1 METRLITEDR
11 WLHEFDRLVERDP
24 VASAYNRRSYIEFIA
39 DWLDADAVFLGAIE
53 ERKLVGAFPL
63 VLKENSLGN
72 VINSSPYFGSYGG
85 IVLSPKLNPE
95 TKREVR
101 RGLLDEFTWFA
112 EENDTVLSNVIV
124 SPYETDP
131 YFYEDTIDY
140 TYLDERAGQI
150 IDIPSPTADENVKKR
165 LFSDRFSKS
174 CRRSVRDAKES
185 DVTVGLTRE
194 AGERLD
200 QFYEIYKGEMLGK
213 GYDDAV
219 VRSGGGLKDKEYFER
234 LFDIFGDDAQL
245 RYVTLNDDVIMGI
258 VELCHGEKLQY
269 YQPAIEMK
277 HRNTGATNLGVYESL
292 QWAVENGY
300 SKYNFGGTWFSQTG
314 LYNFKRRFGADDYIY
329 RYYVTEH
336 RNATHILELT
346 PEELSEE
353 YPGFYVVPYDE
364 LEN

>member
-11 WLHEFDRLVERDP
+11 FLHEFERLVDRDP
-24 VASAYNRRSYIEFIA
+24 VASAYNRRPYIEFIA
-39 DWLDADAVFLGAIE
+39 DWLDADVVFLGAIK

-72 VINSSPYFGSYGG
+72 VINSLPYFGSYGG
-85 IVLSPKLNPE
+85 IVLSPKLDPE

-101 RGLLDEFTWFA
+101 HELLDEFTRFA

-131 YFYEDTIDY
+131 YFYDGAIDY
-140 TYLDERAGQI
+140 TYLDERVGQI
-150 IDIPSPTADENVKKR
+150 LDIPVPTSDEDIGER

-174 CRRSVRDAKES
+174 CRRSVRDAQES
-185 DVTVGLTRE
+185 DITIGLTRE
-194 AGERLD
+194 AGQELD
-200 QFYEIYKGEMLGK
+200 QFYEVYKDEMLGK

-234 LFDIFGDDAQL
+234 LFEAYGDNAQL
-245 RYVTLNDDVIMGI
+245 RYATLDGDVIMGI

-269 YQPAIEMK
+269 HQPAIEME
-277 HRNTGATNLGVYESL
+277 HRSTGATNLGVYESIK
-292 QWAVENGY
+292 WAVENGY

-314 LYNFKRRFGADDYIY
+314 LYNFKRRFGADDHIY

-336 RNATHILELT
+336 DNSSHLLELT
-346 PEELSEE
+346 PAELNNE
-353 YPGFYVVPYDE
+353 YPGFYVVPYDK